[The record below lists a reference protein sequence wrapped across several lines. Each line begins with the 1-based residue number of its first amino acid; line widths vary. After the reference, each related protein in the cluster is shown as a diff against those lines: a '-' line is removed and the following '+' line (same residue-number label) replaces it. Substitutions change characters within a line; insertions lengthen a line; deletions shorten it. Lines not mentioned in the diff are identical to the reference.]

1 MKHLNSK
8 LQMRSTKFLS
18 VGLPLCLVIFFVS
31 LIYPLPFDVRTAHFY
46 KLEGKSFNGSS
57 LERHLARD
65 FWDCLFL
72 CINAVKKNC
81 FSFNFGGIQAQD
93 LQECELS
100 NSERKLE
107 PIRIKD
113 RQGFSYYGMTG
124 EVRSCSSTFSL
135 LLLNGSNSV
144 FKHRIYDGPF
154 SHIYE
159 THLQGIH
166 GCCI

>member
-1 MKHLNSK
+1 
-8 LQMRSTKFLS
+8 MRSTKFLS

-57 LERHLARD
+57 LERHLTRD

-81 FSFNFGGIQAQD
+81 FSFNFGGIQAQG

-107 PIRIKD
+107 PEKIKD
-113 RQGFSYYGMTG
+113 RLGFSYYGMTD

-144 FKHRIYDGPF
+144 FKHRIYDGP
-154 SHIYE
+154 SLISMRHA
-159 THLQGIH
+159 
-166 GCCI
+166 